1 MRKWR
6 ADYVLLLIHIKS
18 KTLIAVCVIL
28 GIKLFIFASI
38 VISFCNI
45 NTSLLITIYNVSN

>member
-6 ADYVLLLIHIKS
+6 PDYVLQLIHIKS

-38 VISFCNI
+38 VISF
-45 NTSLLITIYNVSN
+45 TSVILPSLCL